1 VQEVDLG
8 AAAETDEERRRTPGQ
23 ADNGQRPPPV
33 LALDTRPVTI
43 QRQDREDVA
52 GDDEP
57 ALAPPV
63 DDPDPVGPARARLVD
78 RPRAP

>member
-8 AAAETDEERRRTPGQ
+8 AAAETDEERCRARWQTDDGQ
-23 ADNGQRPPPV
+23 CPPPV
-33 LALDTRPVTI
+33 LALDTRPVAV
-43 QRQDREDVA
+43 QWQDREDVA

-63 DDPDPVGPARARLVD
+63 DDPDPVCPA
-78 RPRAP
+78 